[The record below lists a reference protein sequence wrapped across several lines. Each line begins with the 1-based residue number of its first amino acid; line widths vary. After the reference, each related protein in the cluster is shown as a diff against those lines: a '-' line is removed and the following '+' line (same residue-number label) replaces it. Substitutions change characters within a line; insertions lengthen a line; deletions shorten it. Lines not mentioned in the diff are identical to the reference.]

1 MYNDLLAKILEPD
14 MTLPYQF
21 YGTRQLSGQLDGQKK
36 LMLAVLQ
43 DAVECLEKYRRAKS
57 PIHQELYQDALD
69 WVRDPS
75 ADWLFCFNNV
85 CDFLG
90 FDPVYLRQSL
100 LGREKT
106 GCKNSRAKVIPMA
119 QVEKAGK
126 SPAALF

>member
-43 DAVECLEKYRRAKS
+43 DAVECLEKYRSAKS
-57 PIHQELYQDALD
+57 AIHQELYRDALD

-75 ADWLFCFNNV
+75 ADWLFCFTNV

-90 FDPVYLRQSL
+90 FDSAYLRQSL
-100 LGREKT
+100 LGREKRA
-106 GCKNSRAKVIPMA
+106 CKSSQTKLAPMA
-119 QVEKAGK
+119 RVESACKLP
-126 SPAALF
+126 SALS